1 MTVKNH
7 LFKNSRPLKYFIFS
21 LSCVVFAVILTSCE
35 QNPTAPNEPPKP
47 YGYQEDIY
55 WPSLADSPW
64 PMNHHDPQSTGRS
77 KYFGPSIGTIEWI
90 VDSVIIMSSI
100 SIGIDS
106 SIYLP
111 SQSSAHN
118 GFFSFSPKGELN
130 WKLSV
135 PEDIIFSY
143 DVSTPLAAADGTIYF
158 TGGLYGAIYAINPN
172 GSIKWEFHPESSIYQ
187 TGINLGLDGTIYFIT
202 VNKELFALDHN
213 GGLKWT
219 FKNDDFFSG
228 LGSVLSFS
236 PDGRTLYILGKSIS
250 LYSFDIQSQSIN
262 WTFGTET
269 LYAAP
274 IVDDEGNIY
283 IQSASP
289 DFNNGINS
297 LFCLKPDGSVKWS
310 FAHNNPQMDQSYGYA
325 EGTIDK
331 LGNIYFAFD
340 TLYSLNYLGQL
351 NWKIPLNGFTASPLI
366 CDANGTVYISVSTV
380 ESYALSEIIAVDSD
394 GNFLWKVPI
403 SSISPLGDVLGLSP
417 ALNNDRRLFVPTFKQ
432 YRFFVIK

>member
-1 MTVKNH
+1 MTVKKL
-7 LFKNSRPLKYFIFS
+7 LFNNSRPLKYFIFS

-47 YGYQEDIY
+47 PGYQEDIY

-77 KYFGPSIGTIEWI
+77 EYFGPSIGAIDWI
-90 VDSVIIMSSI
+90 VDSLNMRSSI

-111 SQSSAHN
+111 SQSSAHDC
-118 GFFSFSPKGELN
+118 FFSFRPNGELN
-130 WKLSV
+130 WKLNNFD
-135 PEDIIFSY
+135 DIIFS
-143 DVSTPLAAADGTIYF
+143 DEVSTPLVAVDGTIYF
-158 TGGLYGAIYAINPN
+158 TGGHSGKVYAINPN
-172 GSIKWEFHPESSIYQ
+172 GTLKWEFQANFFIYQ
-187 TGINLGLDGTIYFIT
+187 TGINLGLDGTLYFIT
-202 VNKELFALDHN
+202 ANGELFALDAN
-213 GGLKWT
+213 GHLKWT
-219 FKNDDFFSG
+219 FKNDDFFAH

-236 PDGRTLYILGKSIS
+236 PDGKTLYIPGKSIS
-250 LYSFDIQSQSIN
+250 LYSFNIQSQSIN
-262 WTFGTET
+262 WSFGTKT

-283 IQSASP
+283 VQSASM
-289 DFNNGINS
+289 DFNNGENS

-325 EGTIDK
+325 EGTIDR

-340 TLYSLNYLGQL
+340 TLYSLNYFGQL

-366 CDANGTVYISVSTV
+366 CDANGTVYISVTYYD
-380 ESYALSEIIAVDSD
+380 SYVLSEILAVDSF
-394 GNFLWKVPI
+394 GNFLWKLPI
-403 SSISPLGDVLGLSP
+403 PLNFPVADIVGLSP
-417 ALNNDRRLFVPTFKQ
+417 ALNNMRRLFVPTYKS